1 MFSHGRIA
9 WCWGTTLLAGA
20 VGVALLAAGDLAGQP
35 PGGQGYA
42 AGGQQAPP
50 ERQPFQ
56 VAERST
62 IPPPSVPS
70 LRPGDPNE
78 HPLMPAL
85 RWAREGLARIEK
97 IQDYSATLVKR
108 ERIGSKLGDYQYM
121 FVKVRHK
128 PFSVYMN
135 FLAPAAV
142 KGPGVHLRRRGQQ
155 RQDVG
160 PRRRH
165 PARRCSAPSRCRPT
179 ATWPCRASAT
189 R

>member
-1 MFSHGRIA
+1 M
-9 WCWGTTLLAGA
+9 LAGA

-70 LRPGDPNE
+70 LRPGDPSE
-78 HPLMPAL
+78 HPLMPCL
-85 RWAREGLARIEK
+85 RWAREGLSNIEK

-108 ERIGSKLGDYQYM
+108 ERIGGKFGDYEYM
-121 FVKVRHK
+121 FVKLRHK
-128 PFSVYMN
+128 PFSVYMY
-135 FLAPAAV
+135 FLGPPSE
-142 KGPGVHLRRRGQQ
+142 KGQEVIYVEGANR

-160 PRRRH
+160 ARGRHPRDDLRHRLAGARRRRRH
-165 PARRCSAPSRCRPT
+165 AQAN
-179 ATWPCRASAT
+179 AT